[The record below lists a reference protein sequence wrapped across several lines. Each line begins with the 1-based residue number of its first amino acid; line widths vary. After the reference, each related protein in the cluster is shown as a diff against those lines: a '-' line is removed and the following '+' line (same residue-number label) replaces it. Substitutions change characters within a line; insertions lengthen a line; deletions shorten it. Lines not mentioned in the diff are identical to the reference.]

1 MLGFSHLFDGLKWIA
16 KGFVRVILKL
26 HEIIPDEVE
35 QAAIKAVEQAAL
47 NATLDNTGKR
57 EWAVQE
63 IMKTGISESIARL
76 SVEIAVT
83 GIKNKLL
90 TIDGPTS

>member
-63 IMKTGISESIARL
+63 VMKLGAPEYIARV
-76 SVEIAVT
+76 SVELAVT
-83 GIKNKLL
+83 GIKHNLL
-90 TIDGPTS
+90 GIDNPTS